1 MLNLHLFSL
10 SPSAFLLSLKAA
22 LRCWQRLLVVLS
34 LQELLSWGASPGV
47 PGLWE
52 GGAGADSGE
61 LCCSWFWPWV
71 LSSICCQLLSQDAE
85 LKGFPLLWSSAA
97 VLFPGPLGYSLFDLA
112 LKVFVKN
119 FFLFH
124 EVWQRYVF
132 RKTLEMMFSSFPSDA
147 SLHIFFF
154 MFILF
159 FFLIL
164 SFFTETNIFFF
175 FFSQY
180 FFLWGSSGHCYAWS
194 PPDLVTAFPPALHT
208 CEHPLASLWSAWSPG
223 LKRWP
228 GGGTLTQCKAC
239 LT

>member
-175 FFSQY
+175 SFFPSI
-180 FFLWGSSGHCYAWS
+180 SSCG
-194 PPDLVTAFPPALHT
+194 ALLAIAMLGA
-208 CEHPLASLWSAWSPG
+208 PLTW
-223 LKRWP
+223 
-228 GGGTLTQCKAC
+228 
-239 LT
+239 